1 MPPTHR
7 TSVLRRLG
15 LPLKASPSLEE
26 LSAATGVALAD
37 LKEIDSRGRG
47 AWASNPASVRIKKDF
62 SKNPDLKKY
71 PRSARL
77 GPEQWGLAR
86 VYSFLDQ
93 GKTFYTADQD
103 IARKYVKF

>member
-1 MPPTHR
+1 
-7 TSVLRRLG
+7 LG
-15 LPLKASPSLEE
+15 EV
-26 LSAATGVALAD
+26 VAVVKQTLDMLNRQQACHLAVC
-37 LKEIDSRGRG
+37 KQAVQQSGRG
-47 AWASNPASVRIKKDF
+47 AWASNPSSVRLKKDF

-86 VYSFLDQ
+86 IYSFLDQ

-103 IARKYVKF
+103 IARKYVKGL